1 VRNQLFMAA
10 AIVAIAIVAP
20 RSLQAQDDHPKPDDH
35 PDQAHHD
42 AQAPARHDDHPDDM
56 VARYRHD
63 HPGATA
69 HCHDGFFTKTR
80 DRRLACSKHGGIDVW
95 IAP

>member
-1 VRNQLFMAA
+1 MRNCILTAA
-10 AIVAIAIVAP
+10 AIVAMAMVAP
-20 RSLQAQDDHPKPDDH
+20 RVAQAQDRPHDDHDDPAHHDDH
-35 PDQAHHD
+35 PR
-42 AQAPARHDDHPDDM
+42 PDDHPDDM

-95 IAP
+95 IAM